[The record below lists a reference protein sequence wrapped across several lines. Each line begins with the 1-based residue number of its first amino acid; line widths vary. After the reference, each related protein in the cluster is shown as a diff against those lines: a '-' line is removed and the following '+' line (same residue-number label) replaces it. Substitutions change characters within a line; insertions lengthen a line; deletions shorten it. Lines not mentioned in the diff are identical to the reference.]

1 MQTVNVGKCC
11 VWAFI
16 ACISILVGSFAKSAS
31 EPATIRIP
39 DPQESVDLLAVKIHS
54 ALEQGN
60 LARAKAILAE
70 NPRAVHARNK
80 YGRTPLNVALEK
92 GDKKM
97 VKLLIAKGADVNAKE
112 DNVIGL
118 APLHI
123 AAFRDLREIA
133 ELLLAAG
140 AEVNATEKTGKTALH
155 GAAWHGQT
163 EIAKLLIAAGADVN
177 ATDHAGKTALDYA
190 KETDHDE
197 IVDLLRSQGARK
209 NLRPL
214 VLVDVN
220 DPQDLANAARRLFR
234 EDVTAVAPKDVSPL
248 AADLCKPYKF
258 YNVTVHKER
267 YIAGFGP
274 DSTYLMACGEQAFKL
289 AEPKEVAGFL
299 ATVKKPVE
307 TEFEAFK
314 KTLVFAELIDRTV
327 RTHMPKRKSLI
338 EQFAEQGVED
348 WQLVISGTDAG
359 WIVSVTLVRCT
370 RPENE
375 NSWRY
380 DLKLDKDGA
389 FSIAAEKFVYQYAA
403 LQ

>member
-1 MQTVNVGKCC
+1 MG
-11 VWAFI
+11 AFT
-16 ACISILVGSFAKSAS
+16 ACICILLGSFAVGTGKAQ
-31 EPATIRIP
+31 RP
-39 DPQESVDLLAVKIHS
+39 DAQESAELDAGGIHD
-54 ALEQGN
+54 AARQGN
-60 LARAKAILAE
+60 LAEAKAILAE
-70 NPRAVHARNK
+70 NPQAVHARNK
-80 YGRTPLNVALEK
+80 YGRTALHVALEK

-97 VKLLIAKGADVNAKE
+97 VRLLIAKGADVNAKE

-123 AAFRDLREIA
+123 AAFRDLREITRH
-133 ELLLAAG
+133 LLAAG
-140 AEVNATEKTGKTALH
+140 AEVNATEKTGKTPLH

-163 EIAKLLIAAGADVN
+163 EIATLLIAAGADVN

-190 KETDHDE
+190 KETGHDE
-197 IVDLLRSQGARK
+197 IVDLLRSQGAK

-234 EDVTAVAPKDVSPL
+234 ENVTAVTPKDVSPL

-274 DSTYLMACGEQAFKL
+274 DRTYLMACGEQAFKL
-289 AEPKEVAGFL
+289 AEPKEVAGFF

-403 LQ
+403 LR